1 MPERMTWD
9 QVVLVLLG
17 SGKPVSLKEIYVGIE
32 DSLKGGG
39 YINPK
44 LFDVDGRW
52 GDRPDY
58 THIVRSTMSSLKKR
72 GLVERLGK
80 GKRTGMYR
88 ITDAGAKYL
97 EEIEPSI
104 GRE

>member
-9 QVVLVLLG
+9 QVVLVPLG
-17 SGKPVSLKEIYVGIE
+17 SGKPVSLKEIYADIE
-32 DSLKGGG
+32 AGLKGGG

-44 LFDVDGRW
+44 SFGVDGRW

-58 THIVRSTMSSLKKR
+58 TNIIRSTMSSLKKR
-72 GLVERLGK
+72 GMVERLGK
-80 GKRTGMYR
+80 GKRTGVYR

-97 EEIEPSI
+97 EEIEP
-104 GRE
+104 